1 MERLMKNRVV
11 FLEFNGIPGSG
22 KTTLSDRVIENM
34 KGASYTV
41 ESYHQLIK
49 KPTRNNLKRLVR
61 YLFSIK
67 LSSFKIGYLALM
79 YLITNKKLNHENGL
93 RVISLI
99 VLFDFYQKKSLAND
113 EEVILV
119 DQGMVQQM
127 VSMLFESELIA
138 EKYVK
143 KLIRYTQKKDMGI
156 FIVNID
162 LDINESFE
170 RLTRREGN
178 ISRIQKLK
186 KDTAMHTLIM
196 QQNNFNKIRKIIRE
210 LDLESITVNTQGSI
224 ETNVLLLENY
234 IKGMK
239 QPDV

>member
-1 MERLMKNRVV
+1 MKNRVV

-67 LSSFKIGYLALM
+67 LSSLKIGYLALM
-79 YLITNKKLNHENGL
+79 YLITNKKFNHENGL

-99 VLFDFYQKKSLAND
+99 VLFNFYQKKSLAND

-156 FIVNID
+156 IIVNID

-170 RLTRREGN
+170 RLTKREGN

-186 KDTAMHTLIM
+186 KDTAMLTLIM

-239 QPDV
+239 PPDV

>member
-1 MERLMKNRVV
+1 MKNRVV

-34 KGASYTV
+34 KGVSYTV
-41 ESYHQLIK
+41 ESYHQLIE

>member
-34 KGASYTV
+34 KGVSYTV
-41 ESYHQLIK
+41 ESYHQLIE

>member
-1 MERLMKNRVV
+1 MKNRVV

-34 KGASYTV
+34 KGVSYTV
-41 ESYHQLIK
+41 ESYHQLIE

-239 QPDV
+239 PPDV

>member
-79 YLITNKKLNHENGL
+79 YLITNKKFNHENGL

-99 VLFDFYQKKSLAND
+99 VLFNFYQKKSLAND

-156 FIVNID
+156 IIVNID

-170 RLTRREGN
+170 RLTKREGN

-239 QPDV
+239 PPDV

>member
-34 KGASYTV
+34 KGVSYTV
-41 ESYHQLIK
+41 ESYHQLIE

-196 QQNNFNKIRKIIRE
+196 LQNNFNKIRKIIRE

>member
-34 KGASYTV
+34 KGVSYTV
-41 ESYHQLIK
+41 ESYHQLIE

-156 FIVNID
+156 IIVNID

-170 RLTRREGN
+170 RLTKREGN

>member
-34 KGASYTV
+34 KGVSYTV
-41 ESYHQLIK
+41 ESYHQLIE

-239 QPDV
+239 PPDV

>member
-1 MERLMKNRVV
+1 M
-11 FLEFNGIPGSG
+11 
-22 KTTLSDRVIENM
+22 
-34 KGASYTV
+34 
-41 ESYHQLIK
+41 
-49 KPTRNNLKRLVR
+49 KRLVR

-79 YLITNKKLNHENGL
+79 YLITNKKFNHENGL

-99 VLFDFYQKKSLAND
+99 VLFNFYQKKSLAND

-156 FIVNID
+156 IIVNID

-170 RLTRREGN
+170 RLTKREGN

-239 QPDV
+239 PPDV

>member
-79 YLITNKKLNHENGL
+79 YLITNKKFNHENGL

-99 VLFDFYQKKSLAND
+99 VLFNFYQKKSLAND

-119 DQGMVQQM
+119 DQGLVQQM

-170 RLTRREGN
+170 RLTKREGN

-210 LDLESITVNTQGSI
+210 LDLESIAVNTQGSI

-239 QPDV
+239 PPDV